1 MADYVIDASVVAEYL
16 IIGTY
21 TANATAMFHQLQASS
36 RLLVPE
42 FCRLE
47 CVNVIW
53 KHVRFQ
59 GMTQSHAEQLVK
71 DLLALPLQNVPVH
84 GLYTQALQIGL
95 KHKLAVYD
103 SVYIALAKHMNYPL
117 ITVDQPQIRAALY
130 EGVTLQALAD
140 FK

>member
-1 MADYVIDASVVAEYL
+1 MVDYVVDTSVVIQRL
-16 IIGTY
+16 IREAQTPNVM
-21 TANATAMFHQLQASS
+21 ALFRQVKEPDH
-36 RLLVPE
+36 LLVPE

-59 GMTQSHAEQLVK
+59 SMAQSHAEQLVT
-71 DLLALPLQNVPVH
+71 DLLALPLQSVPVH

-95 KHKLAVYD
+95 KHQLAVYD
-103 SVYIALAKHMNYPL
+103 SVYVALAKHMNYPL
-117 ITVDQPQIRAALY
+117 ITVDQPQIRAALH
-130 EGVTLQALAD
+130 EGVTLQALMD